1 MFHTILYFY
10 SMLVWDSSC
19 AMLGKSVQCG
29 AVLAATGYYQ
39 KINWSKIKIAIK
51 WFYSDDIDW
60 DFFMWNVVQLVV
72 WNLMDRI
79 AKGFTYPYN
88 VAPKINIFWSFL
100 R

>member
-1 MFHTILYFY
+1 MFHTTLSFH

-29 AVLAATGYYQ
+29 TISSKKYQ

-72 WNLMDRI
+72 WNLMDNI
-79 AKGFTYPYN
+79 AKVFTYP
-88 VAPKINIFWSFL
+88 
-100 R
+100 